1 MKHGRSTPR
10 TCFLRAATAVIVI
23 GLSVTLPGTARAQN
37 SASAS
42 VTADV
47 QQPLAVTKT
56 NDLAFGSVFPGLTK
70 TVAVTDASAAAFTV
84 LGQAGASV
92 NLTFSTPTT
101 LASGGNSLTIG
112 TWTAR
117 RNTSSSS
124 ASGTD
129 FTPSATATSA
139 AIGGG
144 GGLYVFV
151 GATVQPT
158 TGQVAGSYSG
168 TLTLTVVYF

>member
-1 MKHGRSTPR
+1 MTRQNARP
-10 TCFLRAATAVIVI
+10 AAAVLK
-23 GLSVTLPGTARAQN
+23 GLFALSAFVALPAAARAQN

-70 TVAVTDASAAAFTV
+70 SVAVTDASAAAFTV
-84 LGQAGASV
+84 QGQAGASV
-92 NLTFSTPTT
+92 NLAFSTPTILT
-101 LASGGNSLTIG
+101 SGGSSLTIG
-112 TWTAR
+112 TWSAR
-117 RNTSSSS
+117 RNSTNSS
-124 ASGTD
+124 AAGTD

-139 AIGGG
+139 ALSGSGF
-144 GGLYVFV
+144 LYVFV

-158 TGQVAGSYSG
+158 TGQTAGSYSG
-168 TLTLTVVYF
+168 TLTMTVVYF